1 MFTLPSFVRSY
12 LRKMVVA
19 SSRDR
24 MTPRLASVLRKL
36 STVMLF
42 PGRPKSR
49 KPVFSSVD
57 PGATRSF
64 SFSGARLDG
73 LDADGHGHGRSAAEA
88 FAIPDPCSREH
99 THTHTHTRR
108 HARPLSSLFVFCKT
122 NKLKIDQITAVHKST
137 ITLLH

>member
-1 MFTLPSFVRSY
+1 MFQLTPVKSRGNRSRRNSLKFTLPSFVRSY

-36 STVMLF
+36 STVMPF
-42 PGRPKSR
+42 SGRPKSR

-64 SFSGARLDG
+64 SFK
-73 LDADGHGHGRSAAEA
+73 RSSA
-88 FAIPDPCSREH
+88 
-99 THTHTHTRR
+99 
-108 HARPLSSLFVFCKT
+108 
-122 NKLKIDQITAVHKST
+122 
-137 ITLLH
+137 